1 LEKPKAMEKAGQS
14 DLMMGVHLVKSRA
27 TMLASQRALWS
38 ALLRAS
44 RMADEIHL
52 EEASKL

>member
-1 LEKPKAMEKAGQS
+1 MEKAGQS
-14 DLMMGVHLVKSRA
+14 DLMMDVHLVKSRA